1 MVGALLCY
9 VLAPLAQLI
18 RRITGPSIDEED
30 DAAERCSESLRV
42 ETDARPVAWVPL
54 GKDQT
59 ALLQE
64 WLHGGPGG
72 ESVEERG
79 ANVDAEIPPREA
91 EEAAMTW
98 QQAGDQQ
105 PAAAGWGDVEEPSV
119 SAWHLSAPAWTPS
132 SQGAKEGTPPPVWL
146 PAAAQEAPSGWQ
158 PPSHQQH
165 HQNASAI
172 DWQFMSPHGT
182 PQPVGGTMWHV
193 PGALGMNEAP
203 PNMLWQF
210 QNEGNITTNSGQ
222 LTRTWENTTQRQ
234 GEDAGEG
241 SPFEFTVMSYNILS
255 QDLLE
260 TNCDLYSHCQ
270 PEFLKWEFRF
280 QNIMQEFDTW
290 DPDIMCLQ
298 EVQENHYHQQF
309 QPALQLRGYECIY
322 KRRTGIK
329 TDGCAV
335 CFKRDR
341 FSLVSQHPVEYF
353 RPIVETLNRDNVALL
368 AVLRPAPPQT
378 PDSGQD
384 HPTLPDILVA
394 NTHLIFNP
402 RRGDIKLTQL
412 AVLLAEIQQLLQAA
426 GGDAKP
432 CPVILCGDLNSV
444 PESPLYKLIR
454 NGELY
459 YYGMPTWK
467 VSCQEDSSHQ
477 VCPRKLYGPLWPSL
491 LRITDSCQ
499 YVGVCE
505 KKTPGLLRYGREFL
519 LQLRYSAPALQRP
532 EHLELI
538 AGVTDSIPEPPGDG
552 SERYVS
558 VPEPEDELFCK
569 RSPTTIRHNLHLT
582 SVYSHY
588 QPDTGRPEVT
598 TCSSGYGLT
607 VDYIFYSAQPLPD
620 KSGKGR
626 RRYQDG
632 ALKLLGRL
640 PLLSEHDVWMANGLP
655 NALCS
660 SDHLSLLARFGLQPC
675 G

>member
-9 VLAPLAQLI
+9 VLAPLAQLL
-18 RRITGPSIDEED
+18 RWITGPSIDEDD
-30 DAAERCSESLRV
+30 DAADRCSESLRV
-42 ETDARPVAWVPL
+42 ETDEEPNARPAAWVPL

-64 WLHGGPGG
+64 WLHGGPRG

-79 ANVDAEIPPREA
+79 GNVDAENPPREV
-91 EEAAMTW
+91 EEAAMAW
-98 QQAGDQQ
+98 QQAGR
-105 PAAAGWGDVEEPSV
+105 GDDEERSV
-119 SAWHLSAPAWTPS
+119 LAWHLSAPAWTPS
-132 SQGAKEGTPPPVWL
+132 SQGADEEALPTWL
-146 PAAAQEAPSGWQ
+146 PAAAQEAPSVWR
-158 PPSHQQH
+158 PPPHQQH
-165 HQNASAI
+165 HQNAGAI
-172 DWQFMSPHGT
+172 DWQFVSPHSM

-193 PGALGMNEAP
+193 PTALGMNEAP
-203 PNMLWQF
+203 PNVPWQF
-210 QNEGNITTNSGQ
+210 QNEGDITMNSG
-222 LTRTWENTTQRQ
+222 LLARTWENTTQRQ
-234 GEDAGEG
+234 GDGDGAGEG

-260 TNCDLYSHCQ
+260 TNRDLYSHCQ
-270 PEFLKWEFRF
+270 PELLKWEFRF
-280 QNIMQEFDTW
+280 QNIMQDFETW

-298 EVQENHYHQQF
+298 EVQNNHYHQQF

-368 AVLRPAPPQT
+368 ALLRPVLPQP

-384 HPTLPDILVA
+384 QPTLPDILVA

-412 AVLLAEIQQLLQAA
+412 AVLLAEIQQLLPAA
-426 GGDAKP
+426 RGDGSP
-432 CPVILCGDLNSV
+432 CPVILCGDFNSV
-444 PESPLYKLIR
+444 PDSPLYKLIR

-467 VSCQEDSSHQ
+467 VSCQEDGSNQ

-491 LRITDSCQ
+491 LRITDNCQ
-499 YVGVCE
+499 YVGVCA
-505 KKTPGLLRYGREFL
+505 KKTPGVLRYGREFL

-532 EHLELI
+532 EQLELI
-538 AGVTDSIPEPPGDG
+538 AGVTDTLPEPPGDG
-552 SERYVS
+552 SEHYVS
-558 VPEPEDELFCK
+558 VSDPEDELFCK
-569 RSPTTIRHNLHLT
+569 RSLTTIRHNLNLT

-598 TCSSGYGLT
+598 TCSFGLGLT

-640 PLLSEHDVWMANGLP
+640 PLPSGHDVWMANGLP

-660 SDHLSLLARFGLQPC
+660 SDHLSLLASFGLQAC